1 MRRMRQTQGP
11 RRQVVNRKEIVT
23 VLGGAG
29 SKGEEVRLEKVL
41 RQRSSFA
48 PRHSRQRSLLFQ
60 RFACGCDLCLLR
72 FWMLPRANL

>member
-1 MRRMRQTQGP
+1 MRETQGA
-11 RRQVVNRKEIVT
+11 RRQVVNRKQIAT

-48 PRHSRQRSLLFQ
+48 PRHSRQRSLLF
-60 RFACGCDLCLLR
+60 
-72 FWMLPRANL
+72 